1 MEKNALYGI
10 ALILC
15 LVLTACACKHEWKNA
30 TCTKPK
36 TCTKC
41 NETEGEPLGHAW
53 IDATCTEAKTC
64 SRCGL
69 TEGEPL
75 GHQVSEWAVTT
86 EPTCTTKGA
95 RTGSCEICHESVTEA
110 IDIIAHTPG
119 DWSVTTE
126 PTEDKPG
133 EKTQYCTVCGAVI
146 ATEAYELSAEEIE
159 QQFKDK
165 CTVYSYETIA
175 RDPES
180 YNGTYGCYTGK
191 VIQAMESTLYGLK
204 TDTLRINITKTSYSY
219 TDTIYVTYTAST
231 DASRIL
237 EDDIVTIWGINKG
250 TTSYE
255 TVLGA
260 TVTLPMVQAKYLEI
274 N

>member
-1 MEKNALYGI
+1 MTYVSKPSTTRTEEEITTKRGQTNPHRRTRKGKIKMKKNALYGI

-126 PTEDKPG
+126 PTDRQAGRENAVL
-133 EKTQYCTVCGAVI
+133 YC
-146 ATEAYELSAEEIE
+146 
-159 QQFKDK
+159 
-165 CTVYSYETIA
+165 
-175 RDPES
+175 
-180 YNGTYGCYTGK
+180 
-191 VIQAMESTLYGLK
+191 
-204 TDTLRINITKTSYSY
+204 LRCCHSNRS
-219 TDTIYVTYTAST
+219 VPNFC
-231 DASRIL
+231 R
-237 EDDIVTIWGINKG
+237 GN
-250 TTSYE
+250 
-255 TVLGA
+255 
-260 TVTLPMVQAKYLEI
+260 
-274 N
+274 